1 MFTSKINYF
10 YLTSNLRF
18 TWELPIRKEAFPVP
32 SFLEARN
39 WKEYQD
45 YSAAKRRLEEFEI
58 EDI

>member
-1 MFTSKINYF
+1 MFILKINYL
-10 YLTSNLRF
+10 YLTFNFRF
-18 TWELPIRKEAFPVP
+18 TWEHPIRKEAFPVP

-39 WKEYQD
+39 WKEYQN